1 MAETEAIKLVVIRD
15 YMKSIATAQINR
27 DGSLLSRF
35 LLATEVTP
43 GLI

>member
-1 MAETEAIKLVVIRD
+1 MVIWD
-15 YMKSIATAQINR
+15 YRKSIATAQMNR

-43 GLI
+43 GFI

>member
-1 MAETEAIKLVVIRD
+1 MAVRD
-15 YMKSIATAQINR
+15 YRKSIAMAQMNR